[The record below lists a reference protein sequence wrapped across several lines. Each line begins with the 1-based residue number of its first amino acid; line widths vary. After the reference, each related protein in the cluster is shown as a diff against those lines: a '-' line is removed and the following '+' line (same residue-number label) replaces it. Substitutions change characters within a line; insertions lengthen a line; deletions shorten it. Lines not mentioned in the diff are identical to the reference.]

1 MMITGEF
8 LGSAGSDGS
17 SAGVG
22 GSVMSMIWWRGDAR
36 ICTVR

>member
-1 MMITGEF
+1 MVITDEC

-17 SAGVG
+17 SASVG

-36 ICTVR
+36 IFTVR